1 MKINFKLMVI
11 VSVILILSLN
21 VFAEEKSTDTLMG
34 LAIQSYLEGNAKKT
48 IIYLDQVLTSQPDY
62 DRAKNLLEKA
72 VNRLTEE
79 VKLNKNFNEGMPF
92 IEIGLKHLPEFESIK
107 ANMKEL
113 KKLMEPEKEE
123 TAAPEAVKVKKKKPE
138 KAVEDKKAVEYKRK
152 ISRLNTHIK
161 KLERNLA
168 SAVRTDAKITPKI
181 EEITNKMDEL
191 NQKLFGIGKK
201 LKKSGISIWTILI
214 LTILVAGGLSFIY
227 VTLKKENFKLIKNI
241 GIEKQALE
249 ELKVA
254 HNRDTEELAKKLL
267 QYAKSHQR
275 ADQMEKKWAKILA
288 ILEKLTRD
296 GSTEKVILRNSPDG
310 RKAVTGVDP
319 KIRARADSV
328 EIIADV
334 FKDSPR
340 AIEMLAPFLSD
351 SDNRTRANAAV
362 SYYQYDPGEAMTV
375 LQEMATSKDKWM
387 RLSAAWALGQI
398 GDTSTSKILEK
409 LLDDSDSQVK
419 SKARSS
425 LEKILEKGE
434 RA

>member
-1 MKINFKLMVI
+1 MKINFKLMFI

-21 VFAEEKSTDTLMG
+21 VFAEEKSTDALMG

-72 VNRLTEE
+72 VNRLTED

-92 IEIGLKHLPEFESIK
+92 IEIGLKHFPESESIK

-123 TAAPEAVKVKKKKPE
+123 TAAPEAVKVKKKP
-138 KAVEDKKAVEYKRK
+138 VEDKKAVEYKRK

-168 SAVRTDAKITPKI
+168 SAIRTDAKITPKI

-191 NQKLFGIGKK
+191 NQKLSGIGKK

-214 LTILVAGGLSFIY
+214 LTVLVAGGLSFIY
-227 VTLKKENFKLIKNI
+227 ITLKKANLKLIKNI
-241 GIEKQALE
+241 GMEKQSLE

-434 RA
+434 QA